1 MQKRWIYSSPDPSE
15 LSSFR
20 AELNLQPAL
29 LELLIKRGIQNL
41 ETARSFFRPDP
52 KQIHSPW
59 LMKDMKRAVE
69 RIEKAFAD
77 NEKILI
83 YGDYDVDGTTSVAS
97 VFSFLHK
104 HHPQTDFY
112 IPHRYREGYGLS
124 QAGIDHAIKE
134 GFNLIITL
142 DCGIKSHDLIQQAKV
157 HGIDVIV
164 CDHHLPD
171 AVLPPA
177 YAILNTKQ
185 SDCPYPFKDLCGCGV
200 GYKLMT
206 ALCEHLGWPQ
216 AEADEYLDLL
226 ATAIAADIVSMS
238 DENRVLTYLG
248 LQKANT
254 NPNKGI
260 QALARISGSN
270 QQLRIQ
276 NLVFMIAPRVNAAG
290 RMDDARKAVQLF
302 IAQDDDTAMELAKA
316 LQADNDERRQA
327 DRSITQEALR
337 QIEANTEWN
346 ERVSTV
352 VFHPAWHKGVVG
364 IVASRLIEQYHR
376 PTIVLTQSGEEA
388 SGSARSIPGFN
399 LYEAIYACRD
409 LLTRYGGHMAAA
421 GMSLP
426 VQHVDAFRDRFEQ
439 AVQRT
444 LDRSLL
450 IPSIQVDATIRIQD
464 IHPKFFEIL
473 RQMEPFGPDN
483 EPPVFLIRQVRDT
496 GFSKVVKED
505 HLRFV
510 VQQEEQRISGIGF
523 GLAKKS
529 ELLLS
534 GQPIDLVCH
543 IDENEFQGKV
553 SLQLRVLDIRPAE
566 PTT

>member
-1 MQKRWIYSSPDPSE
+1 MQKRWIYKPPDQSE
-15 LSSFR
+15 NSRLR
-20 AELNLQPAL
+20 EELNLQPAL
-29 LELLIKRGIQNL
+29 LEILLKRGIHDL
-41 ETARSFFRPDP
+41 ESARSFFRPNP
-52 KQIHSPW
+52 LSIHSPW
-59 LMKDMKRAVE
+59 LMKDMKKAVV
-69 RIEKAFAD
+69 RIEKAFLA

-97 VFSFLHK
+97 VFSFLQK
-104 HHPQTDFY
+104 HHHQIDFY

-142 DCGIKSHDLIQQAKV
+142 DCGIKSHELIQQAKD
-157 HGIDVIV
+157 HSIDVIV

-171 AVLPPA
+171 PTLPPA
-177 YAILNTKQ
+177 YAILNAKQ
-185 SDCPYPFKDLCGCGV
+185 SDCPYPFKELCGCGV

-216 AEADEYLDLL
+216 EEADEYLDLL

-238 DENRVLTYLG
+238 GENRVLTHLG

-260 QALARISGSN
+260 QALARISGLN
-270 QQLRIQ
+270 QTLRLQ

-290 RMDDARKAVQLF
+290 RMDDARKAVELF
-302 IAQDDDTAMELAKA
+302 ISTDESSAIELAKA

-337 QIEANTEWN
+337 QIEANSDWIG
-346 ERVSTV
+346 RVSTV
-352 VFHPAWHKGVVG
+352 VFHPEWHKGVVG

-376 PTIVLTQSGEEA
+376 PTIVLTQSGDEA

-399 LYEAIYACRD
+399 LYEAIYECRE

-426 VQHVDAFRDRFEQ
+426 IENVEAFRDKFEEV
-439 AVQRT
+439 VQRT
-444 LDRSLL
+444 LDRNLL
-450 IPSIQVDATIRIQD
+450 IPSINVDATIRLQD
-464 IHPKFFEIL
+464 IHQKLFDIL

-483 EPPVFLIRQVRDT
+483 EPPVFLLRNVTDT
-496 GFSKVVKED
+496 GYSKVVKED

-510 VQQEEQRISGIGF
+510 IKQDDHRISGIGF

-529 ELLLS
+529 DLLLN
-534 GQPIDLVCH
+534 GHPIDLVCH
-543 IDENEFQGKV
+543 IEENEYQGKV
-553 SLQLRVLDIRPAE
+553 SLQIRVLDIRPAE
-566 PTT
+566 PQG

>member
-1 MQKRWIYSSPDPSE
+1 MQKRWIYNPPEQSE
-15 LSSFR
+15 VSRLR
-20 AELNLQPAL
+20 EELNLQPAL
-29 LELLIKRGIQNL
+29 LEILLKRGIHDL
-41 ETARSFFRPDP
+41 ESARSFFRPNP
-52 KQIHSPW
+52 LSIHSPW
-59 LMKDMKRAVE
+59 LMKDMKKAVS
-69 RIEKAFAD
+69 RIDKALSA

-97 VFSFLHK
+97 VFSFLQK
-104 HHPQTDFY
+104 HHHQIDFY

-142 DCGIKSHDLIQQAKV
+142 DCGIKSHELIQQAKD

-171 AVLPPA
+171 PTLPPA
-177 YAILNTKQ
+177 YAILNAKQ
-185 SDCPYPFKDLCGCGV
+185 SDCPYPFKELCGCGV

-216 AEADEYLDLL
+216 EEADEYLDLL

-238 DENRVLTYLG
+238 GENRVLTYLG

-260 QALARISGSN
+260 QALARISGLN
-270 QQLRIQ
+270 QTLRLQ

-290 RMDDARKAVQLF
+290 RMDDARKAVELF
-302 IAQDDDTAMELAKA
+302 ISTDESSAIELAKA

-337 QIEANTEWN
+337 QIEANSDWIG
-346 ERVSTV
+346 RVSTV
-352 VFHPAWHKGVVG
+352 VFHPEWHKGVVG

-376 PTIVLTQSGEEA
+376 PTIVLTQSGDEA

-399 LYEAIYACRD
+399 LYEAIYECRE

-426 VQHVDAFRDRFEQ
+426 IENVEAFRDKFEEV
-439 AVQRT
+439 VQRT
-444 LDRSLL
+444 LDRNLL
-450 IPSIQVDATIRIQD
+450 IPSINVDATIRLQD
-464 IHPKFFEIL
+464 IHQKLFDIL

-483 EPPVFLIRQVRDT
+483 EPPVFLLRNVTDT
-496 GFSKVVKED
+496 GYSKVVKED

-510 VQQEEQRISGIGF
+510 IKQDDHRISGIGF

-529 ELLLS
+529 DWLLN

-543 IDENEFQGKV
+543 IEENEYQGKV
-553 SLQLRVLDIRPAE
+553 SLQIRVLDIRPAE
-566 PTT
+566 PQG

>member
-1 MQKRWIYSSPDPSE
+1 
-15 LSSFR
+15 
-20 AELNLQPAL
+20 
-29 LELLIKRGIQNL
+29 
-41 ETARSFFRPDP
+41 
-52 KQIHSPW
+52 
-59 LMKDMKRAVE
+59 MKDIKKAVA
-69 RIEKAFAD
+69 RIEKALSA

-97 VFSFLHK
+97 VFSFLQK
-104 HHPQTDFY
+104 HHHQIDFY

-124 QAGIDHAIKE
+124 QAGIDHAIKQ

-142 DCGIKSHDLIQQAKV
+142 DCGIKSHELIQQAKD

-171 AVLPPA
+171 PTLPPA
-177 YAILNTKQ
+177 YAILNAKQ
-185 SDCPYPFKDLCGCGV
+185 SDCPYPFKELCGCGV

-216 AEADEYLDLL
+216 EEADEYLDLL

-238 DENRVLTYLG
+238 GENRVLTYLG

-260 QALARISGSN
+260 QALARISGLN
-270 QQLRIQ
+270 QTLRLQ

-290 RMDDARKAVQLF
+290 RMDDARKAVELF
-302 IAQDDDTAMELAKA
+302 ISADESSAIELAKA

-337 QIEANTEWN
+337 QIEANAEWN
-346 ERVSTV
+346 ERLSTV
-352 VFHPAWHKGVVG
+352 VFHPEWHKGVVG

-376 PTIVLTQSGEEA
+376 PTIVLTQSGDEA

-399 LYEAIYACRD
+399 LYEAIYECRE

-426 VQHVDAFRDRFEQ
+426 IENVEAFRDKFEE

-444 LDRSLL
+444 LDRNLL
-450 IPSIQVDATIRIQD
+450 IPSINVDATIRLQD
-464 IHPKFFEIL
+464 IHQKLFDIL

-483 EPPVFLIRQVRDT
+483 EPPVFLLRNVTDT
-496 GFSKVVKED
+496 GYSKVVKED

-510 VQQEEQRISGIGF
+510 IKQDDHRISGIGF

-529 ELLLS
+529 DLLLN

-543 IDENEFQGKV
+543 IEENEYQGKV
-553 SLQLRVLDIRPAE
+553 SLQIRVLDIRPAE
-566 PTT
+566 PQG